1 MRDIPHQGQ
10 GGGQAEGLEDI
21 PDGLG
26 EPQWMGAV
34 RNEHSPHEGEGS
46 PGNAQW
52 AAGGAEMGNKPG
64 GEGISNSWTQHH
76 CHIQPPVALQEPAT
90 PGLPLR
96 LALGGAGLPLRLALG
111 GGGKALNGQQRG
123 LVSRERWEVELD
135 FGGRSRST

>member
-64 GEGISNSWTQHH
+64 GEGILKFLDSTPLPHPAPCGPPGASNTR
-76 CHIQPPVALQEPAT
+76 PPSEVG
-90 PGLPLR
+90 PGW
-96 LALGGAGLPLRLALG
+96 GGAKHLMDSRG
-111 GGGKALNGQQRG
+111 G
-123 LVSRERWEVELD
+123 
-135 FGGRSRST
+135 

>member
-1 MRDIPHQGQ
+1 MASGSHSGWGQSGMSTVPMRVRGAQAMLSGQQGEQ
-10 GGGQAEGLEDI
+10 KWETNQEER
-21 PDGLG
+21 
-26 EPQWMGAV
+26 EF
-34 RNEHSPHEGEGS
+34 
-46 PGNAQW
+46 
-52 AAGGAEMGNKPG
+52 
-64 GEGISNSWTQHH
+64 SNSWTQHH

>member
-26 EPQWMGAV
+26 SHSGWGQSGMSTVPMRVKGAQAML
-34 RNEHSPHEGEGS
+34 SGQQGEQKWET
-46 PGNAQW
+46 NQ
-52 AAGGAEMGNKPG
+52 E
-64 GEGISNSWTQHH
+64 EREFSNSWTQHH

-96 LALGGAGLPLRLALG
+96 LAGVG
-111 GGGKALNGQQRG
+111 GGGC
-123 LVSRERWEVELD
+123 
-135 FGGRSRST
+135 T